1 VAATQLLGHYRSGM
15 FAAELKQVT
24 RTMKVNTTRV
34 ADLRKQ
40 RSWSQDELATAAGL
54 NLRTVQ
60 RIENEGT
67 ASLQSLK
74 AIASALQVDLLDL
87 KYIPVSRMRKF
98 EYKTV
103 VLPFRMGIFKQG
115 VPDIQ
120 TALNK
125 EGQQGWRFTQMVL
138 PSTEWG
144 KSDSMVAI
152 LERAVDDAS

>member
-1 VAATQLLGHYRSGM
+1 
-15 FAAELKQVT
+15 
-24 RTMKVNTTRV
+24 MKVNASQV
-34 ADLRKQ
+34 IHLRKQ

-67 ASLQSLK
+67 AALESAK
-74 AIASALQVDLLDL
+74 AIASALEVDIDDL
-87 KYIPVSRMRKF
+87 RSHPEKQMLQF

-115 VPDIQ
+115 LPDIQ
-120 TALNK
+120 TALNA
-125 EGQQGWRFTQMVL
+125 EGRQGWQFKQMVL
-138 PSTEWG
+138 PSSDWG

-152 LERAVDDAS
+152 LERPIQPA

>member
-1 VAATQLLGHYRSGM
+1 VVAGRARDCC
-15 FAAELKQVT
+15 
-24 RTMKVNTTRV
+24 RV
-34 ADLRKQ
+34 D
-40 RSWSQDELATAAGL
+40 
-54 NLRTVQ
+54 LRTVQ

-87 KYIPVSRMRKF
+87 KYIPESRMRKF

-115 VPDIQ
+115 LPDIQ

-138 PSTEWG
+138 PSRLPVETQE
-144 KSDSMVAI
+144 A
-152 LERAVDDAS
+152 LN